1 MFRILPYTRS
11 QKCSNWEPELTEA
24 SSGLWDLP
32 PLSDTHQSTKFS
44 GVCDWEAKKTGYEV
58 IHFPCGQPWAT
69 FLLGL
74 CHLASCTQSRRANL
88 HPDQTGLCIRPEIK
102 ERGLPWL
109 YKGQVILRC
118 IKCGECQGKP
128 PEEKQLQTERPKT
141 RRKTTWKNNS
151 VVLLILED

>member
-1 MFRILPYTRS
+1 MFYLR
-11 QKCSNWEPELTEA
+11 
-24 SSGLWDLP
+24 
-32 PLSDTHQSTKFS
+32 
-44 GVCDWEAKKTGYEV
+44 
-58 IHFPCGQPWAT
+58 PWADWRV
-69 FLLGL
+69 FRPLGL
-74 CHLASCTQSRRANL
+74 ATPLIPPNPPNFLESVIRKPRRLGMKLSIFHVANPEPHFSWACVTWPSCAQSQRANL
-88 HPDQTGLCIRPEIK
+88 HPDQIGLCIRPEIK

-141 RRKTTWKNNS
+141 RRKTEWKNNS